1 MEKKFDIKS
10 IIIAILLVVIFFGA
24 FKIRSNEMEFRDFN
38 ELELEND
45 KIKSIN
51 DRLIIENGL
60 LDIRINAINL
70 KIDSTTSLLKK
81 NELELTKLK
90 KRKNEIPKYVSTLSA
105 DDVASS
111 LSEFIEKTKN

>member
-24 FKIRSNEMEFRDFN
+24 FKIRSNEIEFRDFN

-51 DRLIIENGL
+51 DRLII
-60 LDIRINAINL
+60 
-70 KIDSTTSLLKK
+70 
-81 NELELTKLK
+81 
-90 KRKNEIPKYVSTLSA
+90 
-105 DDVASS
+105 
-111 LSEFIEKTKN
+111 